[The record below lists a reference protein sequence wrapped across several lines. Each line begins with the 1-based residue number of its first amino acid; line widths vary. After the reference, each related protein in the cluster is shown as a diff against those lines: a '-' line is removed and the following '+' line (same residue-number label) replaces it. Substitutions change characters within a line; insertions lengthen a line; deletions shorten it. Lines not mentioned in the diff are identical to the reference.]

1 MHIEKTSLM
10 NAHRF
15 RITILVD
22 NQAAPGLM
30 SEHGLSLW
38 IEAEDKSILFDTGQG
53 SALAANA
60 SVLGVDLSEIDI
72 LVLSHG
78 HYDHTGGIPQVLKVN
93 EKIEA
98 YCHPGVVQ
106 PRYAIRDG
114 TPKPIQMPRESIVA
128 INKLPAQRLHW
139 VSQPL
144 LLSERIGITGPIPR
158 QTSYED
164 TGGPFFLD
172 PEGRRVDP
180 IDDDFALWIQTEDG
194 LVICVGCCHAG
205 LVNTLNHVRCL
216 NKGSRV
222 RAVIG
227 GFHLLTASSQR
238 IDQTLAALRSLEPD
252 MVISCHCT
260 GEHAV
265 AALRDALRER
275 VLPGAAGMTYRF

>member
-1 MHIEKTSLM
+1 MHIEKTSSM

-38 IEAEDKSILFDTGQG
+38 IEAEDKRILFDTGQG

-78 HYDHTGGIPQVLKVN
+78 HYDHTGGIPQLLKVN
-93 EKIEA
+93 KKVEA

-114 TPKPIQMPRESIVA
+114 TPKPIQMPRESIVS

-180 IDDDFALWIQTEDG
+180 IDDDLALWVQTEDG

-205 LVNTLNHVRCL
+205 LVNTLNHVRRL

-222 RAVIG
+222 
-227 GFHLLTASSQR
+227 
-238 IDQTLAALRSLEPD
+238 
-252 MVISCHCT
+252 
-260 GEHAV
+260 
-265 AALRDALRER
+265 
-275 VLPGAAGMTYRF
+275 